1 MFKTLL
7 KINLKHLFHSM
18 FSGGKL
24 GKGSKSMPKK
34 GAVAVLLVFVAVS
47 ITASAGMMLYSFAQ
61 AFCTVAEMRWFYFAL
76 IGILVFLFTFIG
88 SVFTTQNLIFKA
100 KDNELLLSM
109 PVPAFYILASR
120 LTVLFVLDLIYAAII
135 AIPAAVDYFL
145 VCGFSAV
152 TLLMFAVGIFLI
164 IVLSSAVTC
173 FFGWLIAIISSKLKS
188 SNLFQTVFS
197 LLFFGA
203 YMVVCFNLQ
212 GYMQQLL
219 SNGEAIAAAVKKSV
233 PMFYSFGIACSEH
246 DVLQLLLLAVIAFI
260 PFALVCL
267 LISKSFIKITT
278 ARKSAKK
285 TKYVEKE
292 LKISSAKA
300 ALFKKE
306 LKRFATLPIYILN
319 CGTGII
325 MSLLFAVLSLVQ
337 GNELTTG
344 FAAAGMTEVLDFIPF
359 IVCIAI
365 GFCSVMTNSCACS
378 ISLEGSRIN
387 TLRSMPVSADDF
399 YFSKLAAS
407 AVIGMPAALLSSIL
421 ASAGFGLSAL
431 QTVLVCTACL
441 SHHLVSTFINLLSNT
456 LMPRFSWNSE
466 AVIIKQS
473 GSVLIGMLSG
483 TVCTA
488 AVIGPAFALSKYICV
503 EWCLAIIT
511 AVCLALCAAFTAFF
525 KTSGRKRFENMYA

>member
-18 FSGGKL
+18 FSGK
-24 GKGSKSMPKK
+24 KREKNYASASKK
-34 GAVAVLLVFVAVS
+34 GIFAILL
-47 ITASAGMMLYSFAQ
+47 IILGASLMASVGMMLYSFAQ
-61 AFCTVAEMRWFYFAL
+61 AFCSTPEMQWFYFAL
-76 IGILVFLFTFIG
+76 VGILIFLFTFVG

-109 PVPAFYILASR
+109 PIPTFYILASR
-120 LTVLFVLDLIYAAII
+120 LTVLFILDLIYAAII
-135 AIPAAVDYFL
+135 AVPAVIDYFI

-152 TLLMFAVGIFLI
+152 TLLIFLTGIFLL
-164 IVLSSAVTC
+164 IVLSSAITC
-173 FFGWLIAIISSKLKS
+173 LFGWVIAIISSKLKS

-203 YMVVCFNLQ
+203 YMVFCFNLQ
-212 GYMQQLL
+212 RYMQQLML
-219 SNGEAIAAAVKKSV
+219 NGTAIAAAVRKSV
-233 PMFYSFGIACSEH
+233 PMFYLFGVACSKH
-246 DVLQLLLLAVIAFI
+246 DILQLLLLAVIAII

-278 ARKSAKK
+278 AKKSAKK

-292 LKISSAKA
+292 MKISSAKA

-306 LKRFATLPIYILN
+306 LKRFITLPSFILN
-319 CGTGII
+319 CGTGLI
-325 MSLLFAVLSLVQ
+325 MALFFSVLSLVQ
-337 GNELTTG
+337 GKELIAG
-344 FAAAGMTEVLDFIPF
+344 FTASGMSEILDYIPF
-359 IVCIAI
+359 IACIAI
-365 GFCSVMTNSCACS
+365 GFCSVMTNSCSCS

-399 YFSKLAAS
+399 YFSKFAAS
-407 AVIGMPAALLSSIL
+407 AVIGMPATFICSIL
-421 ASAGFGLSAL
+421 VSVGFGLTALQSAL
-431 QTVLVCTACL
+431 ICAACL
-441 SHHLVSTFINLLSNT
+441 SHHLVATFINLLSNT

-466 AVIIKQS
+466 TVIIKQS
-473 GSVLIGMLSG
+473 GSVLVGMLLG

-488 AVIGPAFALSKYICV
+488 IILGPAFALTKYIGV

-511 AVCLALCAAFTAFF
+511 VVCLALCAAFTAFF
-525 KTSGRKRFENMYA
+525 RTSGRKRFNNMYA